1 MILQQ
6 VIRLRCF
13 FGAVT
18 SALTNSFIYVFIAAL
33 PSVTGALGAA
43 PTNEVRLEKQGGT
56 YTVPVIINGA
66 IKLNF
71 ILDSGASDVLI
82 PGDVFLTL
90 TRTGTVKP
98 SDFLG
103 SQIYSL
109 ADGSKLKGARFL
121 IRELRVGNQVATD
134 VVASV
139 GPLTGDLLLGLS
151 FLSRFGTVT
160 LDNNRHVLLL
170 AGRSD
175 VASVAKPEK
184 EEQSAMVVPAN
195 PDHSTAGDQET
206 RLEPP
211 SRPENVRFRSTDC
224 NSIIDKSTRLEWYL
238 GPDSNVSWPDASKWV
253 QHLTACGGAWGMPR
267 VDHLRTLFN
276 PDKTAGTGY
285 YTRGRYWPA
294 HIDPMFSQIGAGSWV
309 WAAGS
314 PDNQGAPAF
323 NFNQGLAVQ
332 LSPTGG
338 EYTVRVFAVRRASR

>member
-1 MILQQ
+1 
-6 VIRLRCF
+6 
-13 FGAVT
+13 
-18 SALTNSFIYVFIAAL
+18 
-33 PSVTGALGAA
+33 
-43 PTNEVRLEKQGGT
+43 
-56 YTVPVIINGA
+56 VPVIINGA

-90 TRTGTVKP
+90 TRTDTVKP

-175 VASVAKPEK
+175 VASAKPEK
-184 EEQSAMVVPAN
+184 EEQSHMVVPAN
-195 PDHSTAGDQET
+195 PEHSTAVDQET
-206 RLEPP
+206 RRN
-211 SRPENVRFRSTDC
+211 RPRD
-224 NSIIDKSTRLEWYL
+224 
-238 GPDSNVSWPDASKWV
+238 
-253 QHLTACGGAWGMPR
+253 PR
-267 VDHLRTLFN
+267 TPF
-276 PDKTAGTGY
+276 
-285 YTRGRYWPA
+285 
-294 HIDPMFSQIGAGSWV
+294 QINW
-309 WAAGS
+309 
-314 PDNQGAPAF
+314 
-323 NFNQGLAVQ
+323 L
-332 LSPTGG
+332 
-338 EYTVRVFAVRRASR
+338 

>member
-1 MILQQ
+1 MSLQK

-13 FGAVT
+13 FSPVT
-18 SALTNSFIYVFIAAL
+18 SALTNSFIFALIAAL
-33 PSVTGALGAA
+33 PSVTHTAGAA

-56 YTVPVIINGA
+56 YTVPVVINGA

-82 PGDVFLTL
+82 PADVFLTL

-103 SQIYSL
+103 SQTYSL

-121 IRELRVGNQVATD
+121 IRELRVGSQVATD

-139 GPLTGDLLLGLS
+139 GPVSGDLLLGLS
-151 FLSRFGTVT
+151 FLSRFGSVT
-160 LDNNRHVLLL
+160 LDNNRHILLL

-175 VASVAKPEK
+175 IGSVSKPQTDD
-184 EEQSAMVVPAN
+184 QSAMIVPAN
-195 PDHSTAGDQET
+195 PGHPTVGDRESSVQ
-206 RLEPP
+206 PP
-211 SRPENVRFRSTDC
+211 SRPESARFRPTGC
-224 NSIIDKSTRLEWYL
+224 NSIIDKSTGLEWYL
-238 GPDSNVSWPDASKWV
+238 GPDFNMSWPDANQWV
-253 QHLTACGGAWGMPR
+253 HQLTACGGVWGMPR

-294 HIDPMFSQIGAGSWV
+294 HIDPMFSRIGAGSWV
-309 WAAGS
+309 WAGGS
-314 PDNQGAPAF
+314 PDDQGAPAF
-323 NFNQGLAVQ
+323 NFNQGLGVR

-338 EYTVRVFAVRRASR
+338 DYTVRVFAVRRAS